1 MLSVTYVCIQIYK
14 YSLKNSFL
22 NLHQTDRFIL
32 FFDQHNINID
42 FAFIKIE
49 IDSLKFLLSISFYF
63 KFACK
68 LLSRCTTPMYQF
80 LLFFFLRLHGKIK
93 GTFYVNVMKI
103 INSINVF
110 GHRWSRRSW
119 NALNKVT
126 VQFMLYKRADT
137 RLYTRT
143 RMQIGLLS
151 SKLVYISFTIT
162 KQRGIA
168 GRSVS

>member
-1 MLSVTYVCIQIYK
+1 MKALPVSEIRVLKIIETKKKRKKTCVLSVTYVCIQIYK

-22 NLHQTDRFIL
+22 NLHQTDHFIL

-68 LLSRCTTPMYQF
+68 LLSRCTTLMYQF

-110 GHRWSRRSW
+110 GHR
-119 NALNKVT
+119 
-126 VQFMLYKRADT
+126 
-137 RLYTRT
+137 
-143 RMQIGLLS
+143 
-151 SKLVYISFTIT
+151 
-162 KQRGIA
+162 
-168 GRSVS
+168 